1 MREFWAGFWD
11 GLALK
16 PLWRFARAILKRASE
31 NG

>member
-1 MREFWAGFWD
+1 MREFWNGFWD

-16 PLWRFARAILKRASE
+16 PLWRFARAIIKKAGG